1 MNIRVLPLALTVAL
15 FAGTAPAQSHS
26 SRKPQP
32 GASGL
37 SFSTNVSVSILSVN
51 GTTVVHRSSGG
62 TPAGTTTITTNGGVV
77 VYTSVFTN
85 GGAFTSSSFGG
96 APLDPQAILKAL
108 QSGGP
113 HGLHQRLQGGANGSP
128 FATLINLDDG
138 GDTNPVT
145 WLGVSTEEVSED
157 LRAQLPI
164 PNGAGLIVRDVVK
177 DSPAEKAGLR
187 INDVLIRLDDQLL
200 INTHQFQTLIG
211 ARNEGDEIGLTLLR
225 KGQETKV
232 RAKLIKHVPDLSEA
246 APADAAG
253 VPADFAKVFDQA
265 GLPEEMKKTIEEA
278 MKGMAVPGGALQP
291 K

>member
-1 MNIRVLPLALTVAL
+1 MKYRILPLALLVAL
-15 FAGTAPAQSHS
+15 FAGTASAQSHS
-26 SRKPQP
+26 SHKPQP
-32 GASGL
+32 GATGF
-37 SFSTNVSVSILSVN
+37 SFSTNVSVSIMTVN
-51 GTTVVHRSSGG
+51 GSTVVHRSSGG

-85 GGAFTSSSFGG
+85 GGAFGTTSFGG
-96 APLDPQAILKAL
+96 SPLDPQAILKAL
-108 QSGGP
+108 QAGGP
-113 HGLHQRLQGGANGSP
+113 HGLHQRMQGGVNGSP
-128 FATLINLDDG
+128 FATLIELDDG

-145 WLGVSTEEVSED
+145 WLGVSTEEVSGD

-187 INDVLIRLDDQLL
+187 VNDVLLRLDDQLL

-211 ARNEGDEIGLTLLR
+211 GRNEGDEIGLTLLR

-232 RAKLIKHVPDLSEA
+232 RAKLVKHAPDLSEA
-246 APADAAG
+246 APADAPG

-265 GLPEEMKKTIEEA
+265 GLPEEMKKALDEA
-278 MKGMAVPGGALQP
+278 MKGMTGPGGALKP